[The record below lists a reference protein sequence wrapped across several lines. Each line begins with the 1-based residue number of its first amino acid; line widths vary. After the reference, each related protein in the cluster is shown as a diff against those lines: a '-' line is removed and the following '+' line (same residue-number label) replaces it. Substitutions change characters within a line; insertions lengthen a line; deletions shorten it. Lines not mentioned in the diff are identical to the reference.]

1 MFQLGWMLH
10 QKWPQAEES
19 EGTSEIWSTRG
30 TKTKASAGG
39 SSSSPGF
46 LTLSTFHIFN
56 CNLISEVI
64 FHHMCHILSVRSK
77 TLSLQKGFTQV
88 LIPGGGDHGELFQEL
103 SEHLDL
109 QIHCHQE
116 MFTPVSR

>member
-1 MFQLGWMLH
+1 MFQLGWMLY
-10 QKWPQAEES
+10 QKWPQAEKS
-19 EGTSEIWSTRG
+19 EGTSEIWSTRV
-30 TKTKASAGG
+30 TKAKATAGG
-39 SSSSPGF
+39 SSSNPGF

-64 FHHMCHILSVRSK
+64 SHHMCHILSVGSK
-77 TLSLQKGFTQV
+77 SLSLWKGFTQV
-88 LIPGGGDHGELFQEL
+88 LIPGGGDHGKLFQEL